1 MSRYRET
8 MSEALKK
15 VYAID
20 EDNSY
25 LMPKLNPTQ
34 IMNIKKTW
42 SMKTAKDVTPAVK
55 DMIKKMEKELKE
67 RTKVRHSSL
76 VSRIKWCLKQP
87 GVSNLDSKWLSN

>member
-1 MSRYRET
+1 MSRYRQT

-55 DMIKKMEKELKE
+55 DMIKKMDIPTQMAIKQANINQLSK
-67 RTKVRHSSL
+67 L
-76 VSRIKWCLKQP
+76 VEEEYLP
-87 GVSNLDSKWLSN
+87 

>member
-42 SMKTAKDVTPAVK
+42 SMKTAKDVTPAV
-55 DMIKKMEKELKE
+55 D
-67 RTKVRHSSL
+67 
-76 VSRIKWCLKQP
+76 
-87 GVSNLDSKWLSN
+87 